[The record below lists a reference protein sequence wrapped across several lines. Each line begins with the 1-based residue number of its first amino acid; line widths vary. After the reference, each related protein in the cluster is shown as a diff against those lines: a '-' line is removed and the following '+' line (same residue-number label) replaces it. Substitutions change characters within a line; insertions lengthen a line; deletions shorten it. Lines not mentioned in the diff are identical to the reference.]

1 MSNRQTLKDANYNVI
16 GYIETESSG
25 RQVLLDRQFIR
36 LGYYDGKRNE
46 TLDAQFIRVGFGN
59 ILTSLL
65 PR

>member
-36 LGYYDGKRNE
+36 LGYYDVKRNE
-46 TLDAQFIRVGFGN
+46 TLDAKLVRVGFGN